1 MGKLTYKGF
10 VPKDDPM
17 FSTGPGVFSRLGSS
31 GSSMTSDSAMD
42 GATQAKQTSAPS
54 ETEEDGLRA
63 QELRIA
69 RLYKDDP
76 QTRDEALAKIRAAR
90 KT

>member
-17 FSTGPGVFSRLGSS
+17 FSTGPEAFSRLASTPSS
-31 GSSMTSDSAMD
+31 ETSPSATTGATRAKSDSA
-42 GATQAKQTSAPS
+42 PV
-54 ETEEDGLRA
+54 ETEQDGLRA

-69 RLYKDDP
+69 KLYRNNPKA
-76 QTRDEALAKIRAAR
+76 RDEALAKIRAAR
-90 KT
+90 KD